1 MFISL
6 SASYVSYA
14 CAVKQS
20 IDNYYKKNETQF
32 FDWLVCSMES
42 VNDILEGKPI
52 LFEEKSVNEYLPNN
66 RSINFK
72 NFNLLVSYHD
82 INEFTDNSVNELTEK
97 YNRRYERFIDTIK
110 KESTIYFI
118 RYCNNQN
125 NIDEYQIYR
134 FYENII
140 KINKNLIFKFILVSD
155 DDKLEISNN
164 LKNLNNF
171 IYININDHIEEV
183 MERQTLDFF
192 NIIKKYKC
200 IYNIVK

>member
-20 IDNYYKKNETQF
+20 IDNYYKKNEKQF

-42 VNDILEGKPI
+42 INDILEGKSI
-52 LFEEKSVNEYLPNN
+52 LFEEKSLNEYLPNN

-82 INEFTDNSVNELTEK
+82 INEFTDNSINELTEK
-97 YNRRYERFIDTIK
+97 YNRRYARFIDTIK

-118 RYCNNQN
+118 KYCNKQN
-125 NIDEYQIYR
+125 NINEYQIYR

-171 IYININDHIEEV
+171 IYINVNDHMEEV